1 MSILLFFLLSLF
13 LLILYR
19 TYTFQKK
26 SGDFLEPKKEKI
38 DPERAI
44 ENLSA
49 AIGFR
54 TISGKN
60 PEEFERFISFLE
72 KTYPLVHRELKR
84 EIINEHSLLYHW
96 AGKNQSE
103 KAALLMAHSDV
114 VPVEEDTEKEW
125 THPPFSGKRA
135 DGFIWG
141 RGAIDNKNNII
152 AQLEAVEELLASSF
166 KPERDIFLAYG
177 HDEEIRGPDGAL
189 AIADLLKERGID
201 LYLVLDEGGG
211 VMEGVIKDLSTPA
224 ALVGTA
230 EKGFVNL
237 KLTARS
243 GGGHSAT
250 PPTITGLGRLARAV
264 VRLETKKMRP
274 RISKPVREM
283 LDHIGPEMSTG
294 KRLVIA
300 NLWLFRPLFIRKFS
314 AFPGGNALLRTTV
327 APTMAEG
334 SKASNV
340 LPDSPSFT
348 INFRLLPG
356 DSVND
361 LVDHV
366 KKTVADNEIEI
377 EVLNAYEPSLV
388 SDGRG
393 EEFQFLRNRILE
405 TFPQATVAPYLVFG
419 GTDARHFE
427 PVCSQIFRFSPMK
440 IKDTELK
447 RVHAVDERISE
458 ENIERMV
465 SFYKRFLEK
474 I

>member
-1 MSILLFFLLSLF
+1 MGILLFV
-13 LLILYR
+13 LLILLLVIFYR
-19 TYTFQKK
+19 THIFQNK
-26 SGDFLEPKKEKI
+26 SRDFVRTKKEKI

-44 ENLSA
+44 ANLSA

-60 PEEFERFISFLE
+60 PEAFKGLISFLE
-72 KTYPLVHRELKR
+72 KTYPLVHKELKR
-84 EIINEHSLLYHW
+84 EVINEHSLLYHW
-96 AGKNQSE
+96 PGKNQSE
-103 KAALLMAHSDV
+103 KPALLMAHSDV
-114 VPVEEDTEKEW
+114 VPVEEDTEKGW
-125 THPPFSGKRA
+125 THHPFSGKRA
-135 DGFIWG
+135 DGFVWG
-141 RGAIDNKNNII
+141 RGAMDNKNNLI
-152 AQLEAVEELLASSF
+152 AQLEAVEDLLASSF
-166 KPERDIFLAYG
+166 KPARDIFLAYG
-177 HDEEIRGPDGAL
+177 HDEEVRGKEGAL
-189 AIADLLKERGID
+189 AIAQLLQERGID
-201 LYLVLDEGGG
+201 LYFVLDEGGG
-211 VMEGVIKDLSTPA
+211 IMEGIIKGLSNPA

-237 KLTARS
+237 ELTARS
-243 GGGHSAT
+243 GGGHSAS
-250 PPTITGLGRLARAV
+250 PPAITGLGRIARAV
-264 VRLETKKMRP
+264 VKLEKNQMQP

-283 LDHIGPEMSTG
+283 LDHIGPEMSPG

-340 LPDSPSFT
+340 LPDSPSVT

-356 DSVND
+356 DSVED
-361 LVDHV
+361 LLDHV
-366 KKTVADNEIEI
+366 KRTIADNEIEI
-377 EVLNAYEPSLV
+377 EFLNAYEPSLV

-393 EEFQFLRNRILE
+393 EEFQFLRERILE
-405 TFPQATVAPYLVFG
+405 AFPGATVAPYLVFG
-419 GTDARHFE
+419 GTDARYFE
-427 PVCSQIFRFSPMK
+427 PVCSQIFRFSPMQ

-465 SFYKRFLEK
+465 SFYKGLLEK